1 MEKLP
6 QSVGNAEEARFIHQW
21 VRSMAGE
28 GFAPSRRV
36 TNNPPEGWGFLGV
49 GSFRSTWRSPTGVAY
64 KVQHSSE
71 SCQDNELEY
80 RVAVRLMSAE
90 PLEGVRFP
98 ACSFFPA
105 DGGEGVI
112 AMECVNGVTLCEF
125 DRSSSRGDLYDRMYS
140 AESHYGL
147 RDIHDENVM
156 VEVDTDTLVIVDL
169 AG

>member
-21 VRSMAGE
+21 VRSMVGE
-28 GFAPSRRV
+28 GFAPSRGV
-36 TNNPPEGWGFLGV
+36 TDNPPEGWDFLGV

-71 SCQDNELEY
+71 SHQGNELEY

-98 ACSFFPA
+98 ACSLFPVI
-105 DGGEGVI
+105 DGEDVI
-112 AMECVNGVTLCEF
+112 AMECVKGVTLCEF
-125 DRSSSRGDLYDRMYS
+125 DHWSRGDLYGRMYS

-156 VEVDTDTLVIVDL
+156 VEVDTGTLVIVDL